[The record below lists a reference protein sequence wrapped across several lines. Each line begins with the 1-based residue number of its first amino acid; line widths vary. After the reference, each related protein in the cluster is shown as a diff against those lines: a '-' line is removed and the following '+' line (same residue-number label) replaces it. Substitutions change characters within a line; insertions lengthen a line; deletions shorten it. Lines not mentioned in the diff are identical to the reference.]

1 MIYNL
6 GSIEPQISKD
16 VFVAPDATII
26 GNVEI
31 GRYSSIW
38 FGTVIRGDNEAMQ
51 IGEGSNIQDNCV
63 LHSDPGFPLSIGKN
77 CSIGHGAIVH
87 GCSIGDETL
96 VGMGATVL
104 NGARIGKNC
113 LIGARAL
120 VTENT
125 IIPNNSLVF
134 GMPANVKGELTKE
147 QIQNVLEAAK
157 HYRNNAKRFLVELSD
172 CNILNV

>member
-6 GSIEPQISKD
+6 GSIEPQISKN
-16 VFVAPDATII
+16 VFVAPNATII

-38 FGTVIRGDNEAMQ
+38 FGTIIRGDNETMK
-51 IGEGSNIQDNCV
+51 IGEGTNIQDNCV
-63 LHSDPGFPLSIGKN
+63 LHSDSGFPLSIGKN

-96 VGMGATVL
+96 VGMGATVM

-113 LIGARAL
+113 LIGAQAL

-125 IIPNNSLVF
+125 IIPNKIGRAHV
-134 GMPANVKGELTKE
+134 
-147 QIQNVLEAAK
+147 
-157 HYRNNAKRFLVELSD
+157 
-172 CNILNV
+172 

>member
-6 GSIEPQISKD
+6 GFIEPQISKN
-16 VFVAPDATII
+16 VFVAPNATII

-31 GRYSSIW
+31 GRYTSIW
-38 FGTVIRGDNEAMQ
+38 FGTIIRGDNETMK
-51 IGEGSNIQDNCV
+51 IGEGTNIQDNCV

-96 VGMGATVL
+96 VGMGATVM

-125 IIPNNSLVF
+125 IIPNNWLVV
-134 GMPANVKGELTKE
+134 GMPSKVKGGITKE
-147 QIQNVLEAAK
+147 QIDGMLE
-157 HYRNNAKRFLVELSD
+157 
-172 CNILNV
+172 

>member
-6 GSIEPQISKD
+6 GFIEPQISKN
-16 VFVAPDATII
+16 VFVAPNATII

-31 GRYSSIW
+31 GRYTSIW
-38 FGTVIRGDNEAMQ
+38 FGTIIRGDNETMK
-51 IGEGSNIQDNCV
+51 IGEGTNIQDNCV

-96 VGMGATVL
+96 VGMGATVM

-125 IIPNNSLVF
+125 IIPNNSLVV
-134 GMPANVKGELTKE
+134 GMPSKVKGGITKE
-147 QIQNVLEAAK
+147 QIESMLESAK
-157 HYRNNAKRFLVELSD
+157 HYKSLAKRFLKELR
-172 CNILNV
+172 L

>member
-6 GSIEPQISKD
+6 GFIEPQISKN
-16 VFVAPDATII
+16 VFVAPNATII
-26 GNVEI
+26 VNVEI
-31 GRYSSIW
+31 GRYTSIW
-38 FGTVIRGDNEAMQ
+38 FGTIIRGDNETMK
-51 IGEGSNIQDNCV
+51 IGEGTNIQDNCV

-96 VGMGATVL
+96 VGMGATVM

-125 IIPNNSLVF
+125 IIPNNSLVV
-134 GMPANVKGELTKE
+134 GMPSKVKGGITKE
-147 QIQNVLEAAK
+147 QIEGMLESAK
-157 HYRNNAKRFLVELSD
+157 HYKSLAKRFLKELR
-172 CNILNV
+172 L

>member
-6 GSIEPQISKD
+6 GSIEPQISKN
-16 VFVAPDATII
+16 VFVAPNATII

-38 FGTVIRGDNEAMQ
+38 FGTIIRGDNETMK
-51 IGEGSNIQDNCV
+51 IGEGTNIQDNCV
-63 LHSDPGFPLSIGKN
+63 LHSDSGFPLSIGKN

-96 VGMGATVL
+96 VGMGATL
-104 NGARIGKNC
+104 MNGARIGKNC
-113 LIGARAL
+113 LIGAQAL

-134 GMPANVKGELTKE
+134 GMPSKVKGSITKE
-147 QIQNVLEAAK
+147 QIEGIYESAK
-157 HYRNNAKRFLVELSD
+157 HYKSLAKRFLKELR
-172 CNILNV
+172 L